1 MLEKIEGRRRR
12 GWQRLRWLDSITN
25 SMDMGLGGLQEL
37 VMDREAWRATIN
49 GVSKS
54 RTRLSSWTE
63 QKQSTFK
70 SEVISVI
77 SPSKYKPCEGA
88 REAQQC
94 EGLGH
99 LLYCSAVLMKQPLC
113 GSLRSQHHLYHCSR
127 QWRQGCNPSPK
138 YLPSSHIPLTR
149 LASQPA
155 ASSHKGWGADNYV

>member
-1 MLEKIEGRRRR
+1 MWRADSFEKTLMLEKIEGRRRR

-25 SMDMGLGGLQEL
+25 SMDMGLGGLREL

-54 RTRLSSWTE
+54 RTRMSSWTE

-99 LLYCSAVLMKQPLC
+99 LLYCSAVLIKQPLC
-113 GSLRSQHHLYHCSR
+113 GS
-127 QWRQGCNPSPK
+127 PK
-138 YLPSSHIPLTR
+138 ITTSSLSLQQAVETR
-149 LASQPA
+149 MQPQPQISSIQSHPIDQTSQPA
-155 ASSHKGWGADNYV
+155 GCT